1 MALVTDRT
9 ESDALL
15 GNEKGLYSYTDL
27 NRVETAVSEIVEQF
41 PPLGVS
47 EQLTVK
53 TDWGLPGDFSAAE
66 WPVASQMARYL
77 GNVAKIK
84 RIFIISSAL
93 PNTMENL
100 TWHGANST
108 KTVDLSDE
116 QLKMMVDIAERKF
129 VNNINLTSQ
138 APVITV
144 QGQNTGNTEAD
155 RQSLADLLG
164 DLIMER
170 VQSGSV
176 VAVN

>member
-41 PPLGVS
+41 PSFGVS

-84 RIFIISSAL
+84 SIFIISNAL

-100 TWHGANST
+100 TWHGANSIE
-108 KTVDLSDE
+108 KVLE
-116 QLKMMVDIAERKF
+116 IAVSRIAGIKQ
-129 VNNINLTSQ
+129 TY
-138 APVITV
+138 
-144 QGQNTGNTEAD
+144 
-155 RQSLADLLG
+155 RY
-164 DLIMER
+164 
-170 VQSGSV
+170 SGEIY
-176 VAVN
+176 AGEGAL

>member
-1 MALVTDRT
+1 MKPWENMDLGSAYTRGYDWGSNL
-9 ESDALL
+9 SL
-15 GNEKGLYSYTDL
+15 GNLFGPGGLGD
-27 NRVETAVSEIVEQF
+27 
-41 PPLGVS
+41 LGVP
-47 EQLTVK
+47 Q
-53 TDWGLPGDFSAAE
+53 AAD
-66 WPVASQMARYL
+66 VNSL
-77 GNVAKIK
+77 LNNVGAIKNNTGKI
-84 RIFIISSAL
+84 A
-93 PNTMENL
+93 
-100 TWHGANST
+100 

-129 VNNINLTSQ
+129 MNNINLTSQ

>member
-1 MALVTDRT
+1 M
-9 ESDALL
+9 
-15 GNEKGLYSYTDL
+15 N
-27 NRVETAVSEIVEQF
+27 
-41 PPLGVS
+41 
-47 EQLTVK
+47 
-53 TDWGLPGDFSAAE
+53 
-66 WPVASQMARYL
+66 
-77 GNVAKIK
+77 NVGAIKNNTGKI
-84 RIFIISSAL
+84 A
-93 PNTMENL
+93 
-100 TWHGANST
+100 